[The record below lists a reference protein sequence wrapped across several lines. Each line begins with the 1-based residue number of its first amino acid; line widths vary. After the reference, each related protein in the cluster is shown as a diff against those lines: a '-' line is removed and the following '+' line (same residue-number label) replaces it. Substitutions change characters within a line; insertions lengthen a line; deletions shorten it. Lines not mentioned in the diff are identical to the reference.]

1 MPVSAVT
8 RPTEPN
14 PQHDLHVPTAPA
26 ERSARRPGR
35 RRVGLFAVAMLLAV
49 LAAPAFAQFGKN
61 KITYREFDW
70 KIYHSPHFDVYY
82 YTDEEHLLEK
92 VVSFAESAYDRLS
105 REFDHQIQEPTP
117 LIFYETHSAFEQ
129 NNIIVN
135 FIPEGVGAFAS
146 PARNRMVMPV
156 DLPDPQLMG
165 LMLHELTHIFQ
176 YEILFQGSY
185 GRSVTSAP
193 PQWFMEGMASYM
205 AKDEESHD
213 RMVVRDAV
221 VNDLIPAITQ
231 RGISGYAAY
240 RFGHAAFDFIEERW
254 GKEGFLDFIYE
265 FRNTLGGNV
274 GRAVERTFR
283 MDPEDFDVEFRRW
296 LRKQYLP
303 QLIQTGEPS
312 DFGRLFRTEEGL
324 DSEETS
330 PVASPS
336 GDLVA
341 SISTYRNQVDVALFD
356 ARKRRV
362 IGNLTRGFSNDYQYL
377 TAQFL
382 TTARRS
388 GRDLTFSPDGNQ
400 IALFAKRERGRALL
414 LVDVLEARLDRVVE
428 MEVEQQLAPAWS
440 PDGRMIAFAGARNG
454 RFDIFALD
462 LETSEVLNL
471 TDDDLYDAAPVYS
484 PDGKSLVYSAVVDQG
499 TSLFRIDL
507 ATGQRYR
514 LTEGAHNDVDAVFS
528 TDGSR
533 LFFASDRSGADNI
546 YSLELATG
554 KLVQW
559 TDAVTGCYMPT
570 ILRDKDQDR
579 LVFAGYWRGS
589 QSLYLNDLDKPVRE
603 IDPGTGSDRPPT
615 DIEELARYQPDIEVT
630 IDDAN
635 KEDYGR
641 GKFFLEDGGAQIGVA
656 DDQTFLADTYL
667 AFSDYLGDKR
677 IYAQFSSIESF
688 ANFDVAYI
696 DLSNRL
702 QWSVRLFDDRTYY
715 IGVDQRDGL
724 IRRGRAA
731 YKQTGAIGSIS
742 YPFSFYT
749 RAEAGLGYIFRE
761 IDFQSVVIDPN
772 TGQPIAVVT
781 PREDDFPIV
790 TAALVGDTTVFSFT
804 GPVSGRRWRLDAS
817 YAPNLD
823 DSGTLATTLSLDV
836 RQYVP
841 LSRRTSLAFRLFGGM
856 ADGDF
861 PAPFYFGGLDTVR
874 GFDFRELVGDRA
886 FFANA
891 ELRFP
896 LVDVLATPVLAFRG
910 IRGRIFLDVGGAY
923 FNDVGSFRFWD
934 SEENR
939 LQDGISAYGWGIT
952 VDFGGLDLNWDFA
965 QQWDFK
971 ESCGRGEFGGACL
984 PENDD
989 GFRTS
994 FWIGGRF

>member
-1 MPVSAVT
+1 MSAVT
-8 RPTEPN
+8 S
-14 PQHDLHVPTAPA
+14 PA
-26 ERSARRPGR
+26 EPKPRALPSALPPGGSPRRGR
-35 RRVGLFAVAMLLAV
+35 RLLVALIAALALAV
-49 LAAPAFAQFGKN
+49 PAMAQFGKN

-82 YTDEEHLLEK
+82 YAEEEALLEK

-117 LIFYETHSAFEQ
+117 LIFYATHSAFEQ
-129 NNIIVN
+129 NNIIIN

-146 PARNRMVMPV
+146 PARNRMVLPV

-185 GRSVTSAP
+185 GRSITSAP

-205 AKDEESHD
+205 AKDEESHA

-231 RGISGYAAY
+231 RGISGYEAY

-296 LRKQYLP
+296 LRKRYLP
-303 QLIQTGEPS
+303 QLIETGEPS

-330 PVASPS
+330 PAASPS
-336 GDLVA
+336 GDLIA

-362 IGNLTRGFSNDYQYL
+362 IGNLTKGFSNDYQYL

-382 TTARRS
+382 TTGRRS
-388 GRDLTFSPDGNQ
+388 GRDLTFAPDGNR
-400 IALFAKRERGRALL
+400 IALFAKRESGRALL
-414 LVDVLEARLDRVVE
+414 LVDVLKSKLERVVE
-428 MEVEQQLAPAWS
+428 MDVEQQLSPTWS
-440 PDGRMIAFAGARNG
+440 PDGRMIAFAGARDG
-454 RFDIFALD
+454 QFDIFALD
-462 LETSEVLNL
+462 LDTAEILNL
-471 TDDDLYDAAPVYS
+471 TEDDLYDEAPTFA
-484 PDGKSLVYSAVVDQG
+484 PDGKSIVYSTVTDVG
-499 TSLFRIDL
+499 SSLFRLEL

-514 LTEGAHNDVDAVFS
+514 LTEGAHNDTDAVYS
-528 TDGSR
+528 TDGSKV
-533 LFFASDRSGADNI
+533 FFTSDRSGAENI

-570 ILRDKDQDR
+570 ILRDKEQDR
-579 LVFAGYWRGS
+579 LVFTGYWRGS
-589 QSLYLNDLDKPVRE
+589 QSLYLNDLDKPVKE
-603 IDPGTGSDRPPT
+603 VDPGSEPTREPT
-615 DIEELARYQPDIEVT
+615 DTELLARFQPDIEVS

-635 KEDYGR
+635 KEEYGR
-641 GKFFLEDGGAQIGVA
+641 GKFFLEDGGAQVGVT

-667 AFSDYLGDKR
+667 SFSDYLGDKR
-677 IYAQFSSIESF
+677 IFARFSSIESF

-696 DLSNRL
+696 DLSDRL

-715 IGVDQRDGL
+715 IGVDQRDNR
-724 IRRGRAA
+724 IRRGQAA
-731 YKQTGAIGSIS
+731 YKQTGAIGSLT
-742 YPFSFYT
+742 YPFSFYL
-749 RAEAGLGYIFRE
+749 RGEVGAGYIFRE
-761 IDFQSVVIDPN
+761 IDFQSVVRDPN
-772 TGQPIAVVT
+772 TGQPVAVVT

-790 TAALVGDTTVFSFT
+790 TAALVGDTTVFSSS
-804 GPVSGRRWRLDAS
+804 GPVSGGRWRLDAN

-823 DSGTLATTLSLDV
+823 ESGTLASTVSLDV
-836 RQYVP
+836 RRYVP
-841 LSRRTSLAFRLFGGM
+841 LSRRTSLAFRLFGG
-856 ADGDF
+856 AAFGDF

-896 LVDVLATPVLAFRG
+896 LVDVLATPVVAFRG
-910 IRGRIFLDVGGAY
+910 IRGRLFLDVGAAY
-923 FNDVGSFRFWD
+923 FSEVGSFDFWNSD
-934 SEENR
+934 ERR
-939 LQDGISAYGWGIT
+939 LEDGISSYGWGVT

-965 QQWDFK
+965 QQWNLD
-971 ESCGRGEFGGACL
+971 ESCGRAETGGACL
-984 PENDD
+984 PELDD